1 MLRESFFYILR
12 YWTVD
17 NFSKVLFGYM
27 PECNLSAMVKAASDN
42 VTVVED
48 CYVSVKRTACT
59 CDEFLAHPLVF
70 DAFGVR
76 Q

>member
-27 PECNLSAMVKAASDN
+27 PKCNLSAMVKAASDN
-42 VTVVED
+42 ATVVED
-48 CYVSVKRTACT
+48 CNMRVKCATCT
-59 CDEFLAHPLVF
+59 CDDFLAYSLVF